1 MTSDQ
6 QQRGQGEVE
15 FLGRL
20 QGVWRI
26 DPDDQADGA
35 VIGDLF
41 SYLGLRAA
49 VEDDQDATDQLLLKR
64 IRWAVAAGAALP
76 LAMAI
81 EEVATRVSVQPGF
94 TDLVFERTGDP
105 ALSVRLMVDAVALGQ
120 ARDQGDEIDIDAAL
134 QRLSEI
140 TAQLREPG
148 CQDRDQLE
156 SEAFRLLGQIVGAR

>member
-1 MTSDQ
+1 MTQDRQ
-6 QQRGQGEVE
+6 QEAGEVE

-26 DPDDQADGA
+26 EPADLDDSG

-41 SYLGLRAA
+41 GYLGQRAA
-49 VEDDQDATDQLLLKR
+49 VEDDQDATDRLLLKR
-64 IRWAVAAGAALP
+64 IKWAVAAGAAMP

-81 EEVATRVSVQPGF
+81 EEVATRLSAQPAF
-94 TDLVFERTGDP
+94 SSLVLERTGDP
-105 ALSVRLMVDAVALGQ
+105 ALATRLLVDAVALGA

-134 QRLSEI
+134 RRLSEI
-140 TAQLREPG
+140 TAQLRAASCP
-148 CQDRDQLE
+148 DRDQLE